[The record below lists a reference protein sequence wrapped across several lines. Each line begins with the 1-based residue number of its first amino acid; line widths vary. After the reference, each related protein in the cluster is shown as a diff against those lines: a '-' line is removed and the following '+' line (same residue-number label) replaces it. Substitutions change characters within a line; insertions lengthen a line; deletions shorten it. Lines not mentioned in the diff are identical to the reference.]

1 MTRLTIALLIIFA
14 NCTSKNIDIENDGVK
29 IAYTD
34 NGDGDVTLLFVHGW
48 CIDKSYWTNQVSFFS
63 QKYRVVTLDLPGF
76 GSSGKNRNVWTV
88 EDYGED
94 IAKVIEELKLKN
106 VILIG
111 HSFAGEII
119 IETVNNSKNS
129 VIGLICIDGLTT
141 IGQDLTKQNGLEEY
155 FVALRSSFKEVGKDY
170 MKSLF
175 YGVSD
180 SITINRVLSDFD
192 KTDSSVALS
201 SLEQNVNYSAKVLDK
216 LKETNLKLY
225 LINSDKNTFDSS
237 SLIAENLAYKLTTIN
252 STGHFPMIEK
262 PNEFNKQLKMII
274 ENILN

>member
-1 MTRLTIALLIIFA
+1 MTRLTIALLLIFA
-14 NCTSKNIDIENDGVK
+14 NCTTKNIDIENNGVK
-29 IAYTD
+29 ISYTD
-34 NGDGDVTLLFVHGW
+34 SEAGNTTLLFVHGW
-48 CIDKSYWTNQVSFFS
+48 CIDKSYWTNQIIFFS
-63 QKYRVVTLDLPGF
+63 PKYRVVTVDLPGF

-88 EDYGED
+88 EGYGED
-94 IAKVIEELKLKN
+94 IAKLIKELKLKN

-119 IETVNNSKNS
+119 VETANKSKDS
-129 VIGLICIDGLTT
+129 VVGLICIDGLTT
-141 IGQDLTKQNGLEEY
+141 IGRDLTKQDGLEEY
-155 FVALRSSFKEVGKDY
+155 FVALRSGFKEVGKDY

-192 KTDSSVALS
+192 KTDSSVAIS
-201 SLEQNVNYSAKVLDK
+201 SLEQNVNYSAKVLDN

-237 SLIAENLAYKLTTIN
+237 SLIAENLAFKLTTIK

-262 PNEFNKQLKMII
+262 PNEFNKQLKMTV

>member
-1 MTRLTIALLIIFA
+1 MTRLTIALLLILA
-14 NCTSKNIDIENDGVK
+14 NCTTKNIDIENDGVK
-29 IAYTD
+29 ISYTD
-34 NGDGDVTLLFVHGW
+34 SEAGNTTLLFVHGW
-48 CIDKSYWTNQVSFFS
+48 CIDKSYWTNQISFFS
-63 QKYRVVTLDLPGF
+63 PKYRVVTVDLPGF

-94 IAKVIEELKLKN
+94 IAKVIKELKLKN

-119 IETVNNSKNS
+119 VETANNSKDS
-129 VIGLICIDGLTT
+129 VVGLICIDGLTT
-141 IGQDLTKQNGLEEY
+141 IGRDLTKQDGLEEY
-155 FVALRSSFKEVGKDY
+155 FVALRSGFKEVGKDY

-192 KTDSSVALS
+192 KTDSSVAIS

-237 SLIAENLAYKLTTIN
+237 SLKAENLAFKLTTIN

-262 PNEFNKQLKMII
+262 PNEFNKQLKITV

>member
-1 MTRLTIALLIIFA
+1 MTRLTIALLLLLA

-34 NGDGDVTLLFVHGW
+34 NGAGNITLLFVHGW
-48 CIDKSYWTNQVSFFS
+48 CINKSYWTNQISFFS
-63 QKYRVVTLDLPGF
+63 PKYRVVTVDLPGF
-76 GSSGKNRNVWTV
+76 GSSGKNRNAWTV
-88 EDYGED
+88 EDYGAD

-119 IETVNNSKNS
+119 VETVNNSKDS
-129 VIGLICIDGLTT
+129 IIGLICIDGLTT

-155 FVALRSSFKEVGKDY
+155 FVALRTSFKEVGKDY

-192 KTDSSVALS
+192 KTDSSVAIG

-237 SLIAENLAYKLTTIN
+237 SLIAENLAFKLTTIN

-262 PNEFNKQLKMII
+262 PNEFNKQLKMTI

>member
-1 MTRLTIALLIIFA
+1 MTRLTIALLLLFA
-14 NCTSKNIDIENDGVK
+14 NCTSKSIDIENDGVK

-34 NGDGDVTLLFVHGW
+34 NGAGNTTLLFVHGW
-48 CIDKSYWTNQVSFFS
+48 CIDKSYWTNQINFFS
-63 QKYRVVTLDLPGF
+63 PKYRVVTVDLPGF

-119 IETVNNSKNS
+119 VETVNNSKDS
-129 VIGLICIDGLTT
+129 VIGLICIDGLNT

-155 FVALRSSFKEVGKDY
+155 FIALRSSFKEVGKDY

-180 SITINRVLSDFD
+180 SVTIRRVLSDFD
-192 KTDSSVALS
+192 NTDSSVAIS
-201 SLEQNVNYSAKVLDK
+201 SLEQNVNYSAKVLDR
-216 LKETNLKLY
+216 LKETNLKLH

-237 SLIAENLAYKLTTIN
+237 SLTAENIAFKLTTIS

-262 PNEFNKQLKMII
+262 PSDFNKQLEMTID
-274 ENILN
+274 NILN